1 MLNFMYFDNVNAADL
16 FDPDVLLEPIDLNSK
31 TESDQDLVLDL
42 FQNSDSLCAQEET
55 KPFDSPQHVLSSDLR
70 DLNTLSIHNQ
80 QTSGVLKS
88 RSLES
93 NVQQIFEPN
102 VIRTQTDTLQLPTNI
117 NLMQYSVNQTS
128 PIAVTS
134 AKPINKVLIQPTSQK
149 KRILPSNDV
158 SITSDL
164 IRIIKEQ
171 DKEKQI
177 LLQHLS
183 QMPQQKVQQV
193 NSYLTLI

>member
-42 FQNSDSLCAQEET
+42 FQNSESLCAQEET

-70 DLNTLSIHNQ
+70 DLNSLSIHNQ
-80 QTSGVLKS
+80 QTSGVLES
-88 RSLES
+88 HSLDS

-102 VIRTQTDTLQLPTNI
+102 VIRTDTLQLPTNI

-134 AKPINKVLIQPTSQK
+134 TKPINKVLIQPTSQK

-177 LLQHLS
+177 LLQQLS

-193 NSYLTLI
+193 NIY

>member
-1 MLNFMYFDNVNAADL
+1 MLNFMYFDNVNTAEL

-31 TESDQDLVLDL
+31 VDSDQDLVLDL
-42 FQNSDSLCAQEET
+42 FQNSESLCIQDEA
-55 KPFDSPQHVLSSDLR
+55 KPFDSPQHVLSSDLG
-70 DLNTLSIHNQ
+70 DLNTLSIRNQ
-80 QTSGVLKS
+80 QASSVLES
-88 RSLES
+88 HSLDS
-93 NVQQIFEPN
+93 NVQQVYKPN
-102 VIRTQTDTLQLPTNI
+102 LVCTQTDTLQLPASI
-117 NLMQYSVNQTS
+117 NLMQYSVNQAS
-128 PIAVTS
+128 PITVTS
-134 AKPINKVLIQPTSQK
+134 AKPKVLIQPTSQK

-177 LLQHLS
+177 LLQQLS

-193 NSYLTLI
+193 NYY